1 MKENDTSLNHGLAGR
16 NEENQN
22 KRVNMW
28 INKFLVS
35 SKHTHTKRKK
45 VHKKEKKKDYVS

>member
-16 NEENQN
+16 KEENQN

-35 SKHTHTKRKK
+35 SKHTH
-45 VHKKEKKKDYVS
+45 KEKKST